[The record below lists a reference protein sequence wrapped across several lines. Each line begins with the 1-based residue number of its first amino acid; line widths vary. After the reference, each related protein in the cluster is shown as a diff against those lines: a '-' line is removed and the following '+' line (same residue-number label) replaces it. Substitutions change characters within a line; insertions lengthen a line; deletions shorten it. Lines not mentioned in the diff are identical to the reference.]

1 MSNEVINI
9 LSYDAGRQHT
19 RQDIIDKIEEM
30 LTYDGMDVMPS
41 KYALKMVQLY
51 ISRMDDNDEV

>member
-1 MSNEVINI
+1 MEITQYEV
-9 LSYDAGRQHT
+9 DERQVAK
-19 RQDIIDKIEEM
+19 IEIYDKIEEM
-30 LTYDGMDVMPS
+30 LGYEGMELMPS